1 MELENKV
8 CVITGAASG
17 IGQRAAK
24 HFASE
29 GAAAAVVDVL
39 EDAGKATV
47 EDIAAKG
54 GKARFYKCD
63 VRNVAQ
69 IGETVAAIR
78 KDFGKIDALLNIAGV
93 SRRATPDQ
101 LSEEDWDFVLDIN
114 LKGAFFMAQA
124 CYRVMLEQGYG
135 KILNLGSPRGLAT
148 DTTHVA
154 YDASKGGL
162 HAITRSFA
170 VAGGPKGITANTV
183 APGYV
188 MTDMTRHNLE
198 NKDWYDYFKR
208 RNPMGEF
215 IDPQELANVLAF
227 HVSDKVKNVNGN
239 LFIIDGGKLIT
250 E

>member
-17 IGQRAAK
+17 IGKCAAE
-24 HFASE
+24 HFASL
-29 GAAAAVVDVL
+29 GAAVAAVDVL
-39 EDAGKATV
+39 EDAGRAAVGAIVAAGQKA
-47 EDIAAKG
+47 K
-54 GKARFYKCD
+54 FYRCD

-69 IGETVAAIR
+69 IRETVAAV
-78 KDFGKIDALLNIAGV
+78 KNDFGKIDAVLNIAGV
-93 SRRATPDQ
+93 SRRATPDE

-148 DTTHVA
+148 DTTHAA

-188 MTDMTRHNLE
+188 LTDMTRHNLE
-198 NKDWYDYFKR
+198 NKEWYDYFKR

-227 HVSDKVKNVNGN
+227 HVSDKIKNVNGN
-239 LFIIDGGKLIT
+239 MFIIDGGKLIT